1 MNTILLFFL
10 FCITFCVSLQAQ
22 ENPKIEKSEFREN
35 ETGFKEAWDNVKD
48 GDNFYEK
55 GSWFYKEALPHYLNA
70 NKYNSKNPALNYKI
84 GVCYLY
90 SDNKKASLEHLRR
103 AFDLGPQV
111 AKDLHYWLGKSWHI
125 NLRFDLAIEEY
136 NMYRKSLKSDEM
148 STIGVQL
155 DKYIQ
160 ECNNGIELVKKP
172 VRVFID
178 NMGDKIN
185 SKASDYSPLISADES
200 KMIFTSKREG
210 STGNKIDPY
219 KNCLYEDI
227 YETINKEGQWQQAVN
242 VGEPLNSEKN
252 DATVGMSPD
261 GQLLFTFMEGD
272 IYMSKLQ
279 GDKWLRPY
287 PLSSSVNSEFR
298 EATACFS
305 PDGNTMYFV
314 SENDDVNFGGRDV
327 FLTVKDRKGKWGP
340 PINLGD
346 TINTPYDEMSAF
358 LHPDGKTL
366 YFSSKGHNSMGGFD
380 IFRSQWNGKTWS
392 VPENLGYPINTP
404 EDDLFF
410 IMAANGRIAYYS
422 SIQPGGFGDH
432 DIYKITFLHPEITL
446 ESSEDNMIAELDSA
460 TTVSE
465 KANQL
470 LQSQPSSDLT
480 LISGIVREQ
489 QTTKP
494 IEASIEIVDNDLNEV
509 VSTFTSNSK
518 SGYFLI
524 SLPSGKN
531 YGIAVQAEGYLFY
544 SENINTKSLTG
555 YHDIRRDINLQ
566 RIIPG
571 AKIIL
576 TNVFFETAKADLQK
590 QYDIE
595 LKRLVEVLQKVT
607 NIKIEI
613 SGHTDNVGSADYNNN
628 LSKTR
633 AKSVVEYLILHGI
646 ASDRLTYVGKGFSE
660 PVAPNDS
667 DEGRQMNRRVEFRIV
682 SIK

>member
-1 MNTILLFFL
+1 
-10 FCITFCVSLQAQ
+10 
-22 ENPKIEKSEFREN
+22 
-35 ETGFKEAWDNVKD
+35 
-48 GDNFYEK
+48 
-55 GSWFYKEALPHYLNA
+55 
-70 NKYNSKNPALNYKI
+70 
-84 GVCYLY
+84 
-90 SDNKKASLEHLRR
+90 
-103 AFDLGPQV
+103 
-111 AKDLHYWLGKSWHI
+111 
-125 NLRFDLAIEEY
+125 
-136 NMYRKSLKSDEM
+136 
-148 STIGVQL
+148 
-155 DKYIQ
+155 
-160 ECNNGIELVKKP
+160 
-172 VRVFID
+172 
-178 NMGDKIN
+178 
-185 SKASDYSPLISADES
+185 
-200 KMIFTSKREG
+200 
-210 STGNKIDPY
+210 
-219 KNCLYEDI
+219 
-227 YETINKEGQWQQAVN
+227 
-242 VGEPLNSEKN
+242 
-252 DATVGMSPD
+252 
-261 GQLLFTFMEGD
+261 
-272 IYMSKLQ
+272 
-279 GDKWLRPY
+279 
-287 PLSSSVNSEFR
+287 
-298 EATACFS
+298 
-305 PDGNTMYFV
+305 MYFV

-410 IMAANGRIAYYS
+410 IMAANGRVAYYS